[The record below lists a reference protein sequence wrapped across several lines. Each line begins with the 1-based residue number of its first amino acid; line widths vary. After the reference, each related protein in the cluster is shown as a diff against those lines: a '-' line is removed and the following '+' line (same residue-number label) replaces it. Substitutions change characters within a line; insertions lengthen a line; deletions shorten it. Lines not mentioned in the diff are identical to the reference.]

1 AVIAGGN
8 RGAAAPSRKLD
19 ARDRRSGRRAD
30 DGEAPGSRSHR
41 PSQDRNVFDAQFLP
55 ADRRARPVSRPR
67 SGARSPGR
75 GRRRRTLTPMAAEV
89 TLTAAF
95 STVPAGEAEEIKRV
109 IVDTVRQLAQ
119 DDGTFTRAKLVFTES
134 DERCGLT
141 AELDGVKREGVPLQ
155 LDLEQL
161 EDAKT
166 SAGARAQLKE
176 ALRLYF
182 RKVLGK

>member
-1 AVIAGGN
+1 M
-8 RGAAAPSRKLD
+8 
-19 ARDRRSGRRAD
+19 AD
-30 DGEAPGSRSHR
+30 
-41 PSQDRNVFDAQFLP
+41 
-55 ADRRARPVSRPR
+55 
-67 SGARSPGR
+67 
-75 GRRRRTLTPMAAEV
+75 V

-95 STVPAGEAEEIKRV
+95 STVPATEAEEIKRV
-109 IVDTVRQLAQ
+109 IVETVQQLAQ
-119 DDGTFTRAKLVFTES
+119 DDGTFKKARIVFTES

-155 LDLEQL
+155 LDIEQL

-182 RKVLGK
+182 RRVLGK